1 MDKLL
6 EKIEEKFSNTV
17 DNFEKN
23 PLKESIKILI
33 LFWVIKKVVKWMKEN
48 A

>member
-6 EKIEEKFSNTV
+6 EKIEEKFSKTI
-17 DNFEKN
+17 DNFENN
-23 PLKESIKILI
+23 PIKESIKLLI
-33 LFWVIKKVVKWMKEN
+33 IFWVVKKVVKWMKEN